1 MNTDTPK
8 DRMLPVME
16 HFYTLQGEGCFSGQA
31 AYFIR
36 LAGCD
41 VRCPWCDV
49 KESWTATKEQW
60 TDIRALI
67 DQIPGQAPIAVVTGG
82 EPLLRDLDEL
92 TALLQA
98 KGLRTHLETSGSR
111 ALSGHWDWIC
121 VSPKEAKVPTE
132 EVLSRADELK
142 MVISDPDDLLRAEHY
157 AARTKEGCVLLLQA
171 EWDRRSEVTPLL
183 TEYIQSH
190 PRWRASVQIHKYMD
204 IP

>member
-49 KESWTATKEQW
+49 KESWVAAKEQW
-60 TDIRALI
+60 TDIQSLVRLI
-67 DQIPGQAPIAVVTGG
+67 PAQTPIAVVTGG
-82 EPLLRDLDEL
+82 EPLLHDLDEL

-98 KGLRTHLETSGSR
+98 QGLRTHLETSGSR

-121 VSPKEAKVPTE
+121 VSPKEAKAPTE
-132 EVLSRADELK
+132 EALARADELK
-142 MVISDPDDLLRAEHY
+142 MVISRPDDFQRAEYY
-157 AARTKEGCVLLLQA
+157 AAQTKGSCALLLQA
-171 EWDRRSEVTPLL
+171 EWDRRKEVTPML
-183 TEYIQSH
+183 TEYIKSH
-190 PRWRASVQIHKYMD
+190 PQWRVSVQIHKYMD

>member
-8 DRMLPVME
+8 NRMLPVME

-49 KESWTATKEQW
+49 KESWTAVKEQW
-60 TDIRALI
+60 ADIRALV

-82 EPLLRDLDEL
+82 EPLLHNLDEL

-111 ALSGHWDWIC
+111 VLSGHWDWIC
-121 VSPKEAKVPTE
+121 VSPKEAKSPPKKP
-132 EVLSRADELK
+132 S
-142 MVISDPDDLLRAEHY
+142 PG
-157 AARTKEGCVLLLQA
+157 RTN
-171 EWDRRSEVTPLL
+171 
-183 TEYIQSH
+183 
-190 PRWRASVQIHKYMD
+190 
-204 IP
+204 